1 MKVVIAGAGRMGLAV
16 SAHLLSLGHDVT
28 LVDRDPAVVKRAYEQ
43 HGLVSLAGDASDP
56 TLLREA
62 EVGRAAVVLAML
74 PRDADNLAVAVLAI
88 SAGARRV
95 MVRMRDPEF
104 RPIYLAAG
112 VQRIFSEIDVFV
124 GAMATAIEHEAVTH
138 SMILAGGDA
147 VAFELVLPKNAT
159 VSGCSVSE
167 IAADDDFPKS
177 CVFAGMSGTGKDQG
191 VVAPRG
197 GSVVEAGMTL
207 LLVAAR
213 EEVAT
218 VVDFFLKGRISR
230 LPTSEETASIRV
242 PGQKDG

>member
-1 MKVVIAGAGRMGLAV
+1 MKVVIAGAGRIGLAV
-16 SAHLLSLGHDVT
+16 SAHLSSIGHQVT
-28 LVDRDPAVVKRAYEQ
+28 LVDREPSVVKKAYEQ
-43 HGLVSLAGDASDP
+43 HGLVALAGDASDP

-62 EVGRAAVVLAML
+62 EVGRADIVLAML

-88 SAGARRV
+88 SGGARRV

-104 RPIYLAAG
+104 RPIYVAAG

-138 SMILAGGDA
+138 SMVLARGDA

-159 VSGCSVSE
+159 VAGCTVSE
-167 IAADDDFPKS
+167 IAQDDDFPKS
-177 CVFAGMSGTGKDQG
+177 CVFAGMSNGDGR

-197 GSVVEAGMTL
+197 STAVEPGATL

-213 EEVAT
+213 DEVAT
-218 VVDFFLKGRISR
+218 VVDFFLRGRISR
-230 LPTSEETASIRV
+230 MPNSQEAASLRGEE
-242 PGQKDG
+242 P

>member
-16 SAHLLSLGHDVT
+16 SAHLLSLGHHVT
-28 LVDRDPAVVKRAYEQ
+28 LVDRDTSLVKKAYEQ
-43 HGLVSLAGDASDP
+43 HGLVALSGDASDP
-56 TLLREA
+56 ALLREA
-62 EVGRAAVVLAML
+62 EAGRAEVVLAML

-88 SAGARRV
+88 SAGAKRV

-138 SMILAGGDA
+138 SMVLAGGDA

-159 VSGCSVSE
+159 VAGCSVSE

-177 CVFAGMSGTGKDQG
+177 CVFAGMSGNGRG

-197 GSVVEAGMTL
+197 ASVVEAGMTL

-213 EEVAT
+213 DEVAV

-230 LPTSEETASIRV
+230 LPTAEEVASVR
-242 PGQKDG
+242 PPTR

>member
-16 SAHLLSLGHDVT
+16 SAHLLSLGHIVT
-28 LVDRDPAVVKRAYEQ
+28 LIDRDASVVKRAYEQ

-62 EVGRAAVVLAML
+62 EIGRADIVLAML

-138 SMILAGGDA
+138 SMILAGGEA

-159 VSGCSVSE
+159 VAGCSVSE
-167 IAADDDFPKS
+167 IAQDDDFPKS
-177 CVFAGMSGTGKDQG
+177 CVFAGMSGKEG
-191 VVAPRG
+191 VVSPRG

-230 LPTSEETASIRV
+230 LPTSEEAASIRA
-242 PGQKDG
+242 PAGDKS